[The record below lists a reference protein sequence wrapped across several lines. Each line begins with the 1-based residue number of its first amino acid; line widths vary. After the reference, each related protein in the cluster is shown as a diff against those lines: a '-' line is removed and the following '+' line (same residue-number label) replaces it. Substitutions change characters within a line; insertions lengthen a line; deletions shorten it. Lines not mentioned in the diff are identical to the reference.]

1 MAWASQTTR
10 VPFDE
15 WRPDLPY
22 TDVPAIELALNV
34 VPGRFAYEPFSKL
47 EDASAGALDN
57 DNRGAFSA
65 TRQDETVAVVAGDE
79 SKLYL
84 LDGSG
89 GTFTDISRTAGYALG
104 ATTSNNWNFSQFG
117 EIIVA
122 TSGTDSVQSIDISTA
137 SGTATDLAGS
147 PPNALYVA
155 TARDF
160 VVLGNTANDKR
171 EVRWSGINDPEQW
184 TSGTNQSGAQVLPD
198 NGVITGLVGGEVLY
212 VFQET
217 AINRFQYVG
226 TPLIFQRD
234 QISSNLGC
242 IANKTI
248 VKVGAKVFF
257 LAEDGFFMLENDQIT
272 PIGNEKVD
280 STFLADLNNAYR
292 HKITGAADPLRKVVL
307 WSYPSVNTQSAGQ
320 PDKVICYNWATG
332 TWSEAEYAVQAI
344 FEIRSPGYTLEGL
357 DTLSASI
364 DALGFS
370 LDSPVLR
377 AGALCLAGFT
387 TENKLG
393 FFIGDNLQATIETK
407 EFAAP
412 AGRLSI
418 KEAYPIIDAA
428 SCTVSIGTRER
439 VSDTVTYSSPQSVD
453 ADNKADVRANGRFVR
468 ARIVIPENEEWTRAQ
483 AVEMTTSRQG
493 RR

>member
-1 MAWASQTTR
+1 MGWASQTTR

-22 TDVPAIELALNV
+22 TDVPAIERALNV

-47 EDASAGALDN
+47 EDASSGSIDSEC
-57 DNRGAFSA
+57 RGAVSA
-65 TRQDETVAVVAGDE
+65 TRQDETVAVIAGDAT
-79 SKLYL
+79 KLYL
-84 LDGSG
+84 LSG
-89 GTFTDISRTAGYALG
+89 AGGVFSDISRTAGYALG
-104 ATTSNNWNFSQFG
+104 ATSEESWQFAQFG
-117 EIIVA
+117 ERVIA
-122 TSGTDSVQSIDISTA
+122 TSNTDNVQSIDISTA
-137 SGTATDLAGS
+137 TGTAADLAGS
-147 PPNALYVA
+147 PPRARHVA
-155 TARDF
+155 TVRDF
-160 VVLGNTANDKR
+160 VVLANTDTNRR

-184 TSGTNQSGAQVLPD
+184 TPGTDQSGGQILPD

-242 IANKTI
+242 IAGKTI

-280 STFLADLNNAYR
+280 NTFLADLNNAFRY
-292 HKITGAADPLRKVVL
+292 KITAAADPLRKVVL
-307 WSYPSVNTQSAGQ
+307 WSYPSCASQGAGE

-344 FEIRSPGYTLEGL
+344 FEIHSPGYTLDSL
-357 DTLSASI
+357 DSLSSSL
-364 DALGFS
+364 DSLGFS
-370 LDSPVLR
+370 LDSPTLR

-387 TENKLG
+387 TEGRMG
-393 FFIGDNLQATIETK
+393 FFMGKSLEATLETK

-412 AGRLSI
+412 AGRISV
-418 KEAYPIIDAA
+418 KEAYPIVDAA
-428 SCTVSIGTRER
+428 NCTVSIGTRER
-439 VSDTVTYSSPQSVD
+439 VSDSVVYTTPQAVD
-453 ADNKADVRANGRFVR
+453 ADNKADVRSNGRFVR
-468 ARIVIPENEEWTRAQ
+468 ARIVIPEDEEWTRAQ
-483 AVEMTTSRQG
+483 AVEMTTSKQG